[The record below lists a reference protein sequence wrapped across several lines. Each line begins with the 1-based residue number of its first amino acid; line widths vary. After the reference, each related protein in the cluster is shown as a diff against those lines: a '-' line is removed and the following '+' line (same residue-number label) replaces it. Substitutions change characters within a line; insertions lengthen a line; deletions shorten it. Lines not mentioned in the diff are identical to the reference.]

1 MWQGVEDWAESVTED
16 VKKSTGSIVP
26 KVQTLLNQNREL
38 LEQDGKMRE
47 KFISDLTWKEKKR
60 IEEFTDLLSDMKRWI
75 VMAVI
80 GMLCCS
86 GLLSVLI
93 CHLIR

>member
-1 MWQGVEDWAESVTED
+1 
-16 VKKSTGSIVP
+16 
-26 KVQTLLNQNREL
+26 
-38 LEQDGKMRE
+38 MRE

-86 GLLSVLI
+86 GLFSVLI
-93 CHLIR
+93 CNLIR